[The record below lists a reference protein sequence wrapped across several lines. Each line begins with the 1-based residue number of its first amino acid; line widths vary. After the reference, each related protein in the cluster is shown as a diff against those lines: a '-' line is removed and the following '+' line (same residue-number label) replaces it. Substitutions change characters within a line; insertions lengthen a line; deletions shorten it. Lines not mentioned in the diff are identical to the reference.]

1 MTGSKCFR
9 TKKNIPPYHPVL
21 IILSYLKKTTKS
33 NKQIGT
39 QGLLDSVWLSSS
51 RRQTFI
57 LHYFIAY
64 HHKGP
69 ISQGSG
75 HQYANTTKKNRQE
88 NTIRGVMEPTV
99 NSFQNFESWLLDC
112 WYFETDHGGSIYT
125 MWTYK
130 HNTLEGI
137 FKERA
142 NLSTHHWIQ
151 YVDRKTLGITDSARP
166 TESKEKIR
174 SLALILPPI
183 GQEN

>member
-1 MTGSKCFR
+1 M
-9 TKKNIPPYHPVL
+9 
-21 IILSYLKKTTKS
+21 
-33 NKQIGT
+33 
-39 QGLLDSVWLSSS
+39 LDSVWLSSS
-51 RRQTFI
+51 RRHTFI

-75 HQYANTTKKNRQE
+75 HQYAINTTKKNRQE

-130 HNTLEGI
+130 HNKLEGI

-142 NLSTHHWIQ
+142 KLSTHHWIQ
-151 YVDRKTLGITDSARP
+151 CVDRKTLGITDSARP